1 MSQAAFEPQV
11 ICVKKQC
18 MLHPPGPFSGNLN
31 SIFHGF
37 VWFHRATG
45 VQIAMQCGRC
55 YLHSVQIITPY
66 FSRFLAESLFDI
78 TKVHVSWERSSAAR
92 LSWKDVN
99 VRVCMC
105 VCMYVKDKYRK
116 QNAWK
121 EDVTE
126 KKRRIQTRENEQCWE
141 EQKERRKVKKEM
153 LIGSWKRAI
162 APWCVRNRW
171 SAAEE
176 WKKRKRLGMMCPSH
190 HFKLK
195 ETIKPP
201 FHLLEKATV
210 VLFTL

>member
-45 VQIAMQCGRC
+45 LQIAMQCGRC

-99 VRVCMC
+99 VRVSVCVY
-105 VCMYVKDKYRK
+105 VCMWRT
-116 QNAWK
+116 N
-121 EDVTE
+121 TE
-126 KKRRIQTRENEQCWE
+126 SRTLERRMWQKKREGFRQERMSNVG
-141 EQKERRKVKKEM
+141 KSRRKGERWRKKC
-153 LIGSWKRAI
+153 W
-162 APWCVRNRW
+162 
-171 SAAEE
+171 
-176 WKKRKRLGMMCPSH
+176 
-190 HFKLK
+190 
-195 ETIKPP
+195 
-201 FHLLEKATV
+201 
-210 VLFTL
+210 